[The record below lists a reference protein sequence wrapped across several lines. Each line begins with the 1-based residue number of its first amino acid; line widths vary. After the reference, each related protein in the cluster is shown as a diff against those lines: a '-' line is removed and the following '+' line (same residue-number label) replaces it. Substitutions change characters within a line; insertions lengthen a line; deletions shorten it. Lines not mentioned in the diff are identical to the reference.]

1 MAMEKE
7 NFSTPSVLS
16 KEDIGRL
23 LADRSTRA
31 QMDVVEKLTEQYASQ
46 GKDALSTQQIAIAN
60 DIFHILLTRGE
71 AMVRAM
77 LAMNLSQIN
86 TLPPELVRQMAT
98 DANNDVA
105 GPVLQYS
112 HALSDHDL
120 VGIIDSLVDTE
131 KLMAIAKRDTV
142 SDAVSDVLVNTS
154 IDSVVSTLVQNEGA
168 TITDQT
174 FEKIA
179 QHHSD
184 NAEVMECIFQRNAVP
199 VAVVEKIIAHLSD
212 TMRQNLEKKYGNL
225 GEIKVMKSALDQ
237 SLEVASLKMMGFT
250 SSDKELMR
258 VLHHLD
264 ETHKL
269 SPFSALSMGNLQL
282 FEVSLSR
289 LLRIPHKNVHLLL
302 QDATGFKTAY
312 ERAELPE
319 TLFEATALAV
329 RAIRELEAESQ
340 KKGGY
345 KEFSSGSQVLE
356 RMRKLSAGKD
366 VKGADRFYAMMQHC
380 LH

>member
-380 LH
+380 LQ